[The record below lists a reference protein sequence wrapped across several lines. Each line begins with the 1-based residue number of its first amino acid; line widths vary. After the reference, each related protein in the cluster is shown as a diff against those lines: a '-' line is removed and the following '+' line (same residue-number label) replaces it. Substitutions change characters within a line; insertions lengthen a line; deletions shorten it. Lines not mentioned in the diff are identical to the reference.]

1 MLEKG
6 AELDLF
12 MKHIGHWTWV
22 HLLYLYDDKH
32 LLIADDFFLERIQ
45 QARKK
50 PLVCKTSSVDD
61 YAGAVTVDIKKI
73 LVFCQSNELQLVRS
87 LQRKYPD
94 IVVTSGTYG
103 YACTDV
109 SRVSQLIRFQE
120 PSVQRCSSPVVMLS
134 PPYSDAEFI
143 AHSMAG
149 NGLPYCHE
157 YLGRP
162 FALWLKHHRN
172 FQTLRFFDG
181 ALQRFGAEDTL
192 SVLLQ
197 TDVLRSVFENTN
209 FTFRKFLLYL
219 KKMEAKVIVVRR
231 EDKIMEVVS
240 AQLLGRTSE
249 RSVWTNRPKKKLGTT
264 FQFKDV
270 DGCLQRFS
278 DVRKDEDLINQVVAS
293 GLYCHQLKLEN
304 YVENQEKELGDIAEF
319 LSVPLPETVSA
330 LDYWSAYER
339 AEGIMPGVTGFKRA
353 MIDKIGLH
361 LR

>member
-1 MLEKG
+1 MLKKG
-6 AELDLF
+6 PELDLF
-12 MKHIGHWTWV
+12 MKQIGHWTWV
-22 HLLYLYDDKH
+22 HFLYLYNDKH
-32 LLIADDFFLERIQ
+32 LLIADDFFLERIW

-50 PLVCKTSSVDD
+50 PLACKTATVDD
-61 YAGAVTVDIKKI
+61 YASAITADIRKI

-87 LQRKYPD
+87 LQRKYPE

-103 YACTDV
+103 YACADV
-109 SRVSQLIRFQE
+109 SRVPQLVPFQE
-120 PSVQRCSSPVVMLS
+120 PSAQRCSSPVIMLS
-134 PPYSDAEFI
+134 PPYSDAEFV

-149 NGLPYCHE
+149 NDMPYCHE

-162 FALWLKHHRN
+162 FALWLKHHKN
-172 FQTLRFFDG
+172 FQAVRFFDG

-192 SVLLQ
+192 PVLLQ
-197 TDVLRSVFENTN
+197 TDVLRSIFENTS
-209 FTFRKFLLYL
+209 FSLRRFLQYL

-249 RSVWTNRPKKKLGTT
+249 RSVWTNRPKKKLGTP

-278 DVRKDEDLINQVVAS
+278 DVRKDEDMLNQIVAS
-293 GLYCHQLKLEN
+293 GLQCHQFTLEN
-304 YVENQEKELGDIAEF
+304 YVENQEKNLGEIANF
-319 LSVPLPETVSA
+319 LSVPLPEAVNA

-339 AEGIMPGVTGFKRA
+339 AQGILPAVTGFKRA

-361 LR
+361 LQ